1 MILRRSSAAACR
13 PKSARRVRVGVERR
27 VSLARHRDMGTQH
40 LKTTP
45 TASEKR
51 GWGTVGSVCPQCR
64 DAAAGWARAA
74 SGAGNRWAA
83 IAAAVR
89 RRGSGRSL
97 GGRSLWSVAGAG
109 GKYSR
114 RQAEEAGVT
123 ADGRRTGAW
132 STVGGRRKRRKS
144 RRRQAEEAGNCSTA
158 DGRRKRRELRQMV
171 GGRAGAD
178 TVGGRRKRRKLRRRQ
193 AEEA

>member
-1 MILRRSSAAACR
+1 M
-13 PKSARRVRVGVERR
+13 
-27 VSLARHRDMGTQH
+27 
-40 LKTTP
+40 
-45 TASEKR
+45 
-51 GWGTVGSVCPQCR
+51 CPQCR

-97 GGRSLWSVAGAG
+97 GGRSLWSVAEAG
-109 GKYSR
+109 GKYGR

-144 RRRQAEEAGNCSTA
+144 RRRRRQAEEAGNYSTADGTQAEEAGVTA
-158 DGRRKRRELRQMV
+158 DGRRTR
-171 GGRAGAD
+171 GGGY
-178 TVGGRRKRRKLRRRQ
+178 GRGRIR
-193 AEEA
+193 

>member
-1 MILRRSSAAACR
+1 MRTMPARLDMILRRPSAAACR
-13 PKSARRVRVGVERR
+13 PKSARRVRVGGERR
-27 VSLARHRDMGTQH
+27 VSLARHRDVGTQH

-51 GWGTVGSVCPQCR
+51 GWVTVGSMCPKCR

-83 IAAAVR
+83 VAAAVR

-97 GGRSLWSVAGAG
+97 GGRSLWSVAEAG
-109 GKYSR
+109 GKYGR

-144 RRRQAEEAGNCSTA
+144 RRRQAEEAGVTA
-158 DGRRKRRELRQMV
+158 DGRRTR
-171 GGRAGAD
+171 GGGY
-178 TVGGRRKRRKLRRRQ
+178 GRRQ
-193 AEEA
+193 AEEAEVTATAGGRGAGE